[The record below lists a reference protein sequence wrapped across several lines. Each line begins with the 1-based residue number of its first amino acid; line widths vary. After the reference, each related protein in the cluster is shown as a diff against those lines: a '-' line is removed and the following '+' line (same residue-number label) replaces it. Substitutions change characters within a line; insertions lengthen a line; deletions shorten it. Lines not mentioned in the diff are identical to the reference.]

1 VDRKLNP
8 NFSLFESLNDKKSLS
23 KTKYDAIMHLN
34 KNKNKNVIQLL
45 IILQIIRDL
54 PNISQRNGL
63 LSMVLHGKRGSYV

>member
-34 KNKNKNVIQLL
+34 KNKNKNVIQPVNYFANNSRLAEYQPAQW
-45 IILQIIRDL
+45 ITF
-54 PNISQRNGL
+54 NGFA
-63 LSMVLHGKRGSYV
+63 R